1 MDEPN
6 LGGEAV
12 LKLVDL
18 GVVGV
23 LKLVDLGVVGAV
35 GPLSTFL
42 GTPNCI
48 ADLDLGVIGS
58 LVDRNGRS
66 PVSTLS
72 VGITGDRSIHAVGWM
87 SGWLGLGAN
96 LPTQTC
102 NPANSLQA

>member
-23 LKLVDLGVVGAV
+23 LKLVDLGVIGAV

-42 GTPNCI
+42 GTPNWVI
-48 ADLDLGVIGS
+48 ADLGVIGA
-58 LVDRNGRS
+58 LADRNGRS

-72 VGITGDRSIHAVGWM
+72 VGITGPRSWM
-87 SGWLGLGAN
+87 SG
-96 LPTQTC
+96 
-102 NPANSLQA
+102 

>member
-42 GTPNCI
+42 GTPNWVI
-48 ADLDLGVIGS
+48 ADLDRPPDLGVIGA
-58 LVDRNGRS
+58 LADRNGRS

-72 VGITGDRSIHAVGWM
+72 VGITGPRSWM
-87 SGWLGLGAN
+87 SG
-96 LPTQTC
+96 
-102 NPANSLQA
+102 